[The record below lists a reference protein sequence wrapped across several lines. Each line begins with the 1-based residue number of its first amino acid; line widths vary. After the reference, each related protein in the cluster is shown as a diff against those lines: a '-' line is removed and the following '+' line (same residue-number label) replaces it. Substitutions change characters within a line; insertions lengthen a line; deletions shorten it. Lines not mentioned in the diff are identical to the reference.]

1 MPKAK
6 VYRGLDRTGYRGVVR
21 QGKFTRAVQCLL
33 IGGVRNPSGTCKSTQ
48 TSRDFPVD
56 NFSSTVSALGA
67 FLQGEKRAAEVRQ
80 RQCERFLASLAPL
93 LHSGDDSSVRKCLF
107 GMSKNCEKDQEIMQD
122 LLNVLSVM
130 PAEEVVVKPDVK
142 EEGDREEEMVE
153 LFRQPSGS
161 GVQKQNLS
169 VIDKAGRPGQVH
181 RLPQKFKIVGK
192 FRGNGKVVSGLMTPL
207 KSANAQAVSIVAS
220 AQGSS
225 SGAQNSI
232 PGNSIHESQIDL
244 EPETIIGS

>member
-56 NFSSTVSALGA
+56 NFASTVSALGA

-130 PAEEVVVKPDVK
+130 PAEDIVIK
-142 EEGDREEEMVE
+142 EEMDREEEIEEPV
-153 LFRQPSGS
+153 RQPSGS
-161 GVQKQNLS
+161 GVGNQNLS
-169 VIDKAGRPGQVH
+169 VLEKAGHPGQVH
-181 RLPQKFKIVGK
+181 RLPTKFKIVGK
-192 FRGNGKVVSGLMTPL
+192 FRGKGKLASGIVTPL
-207 KSANAQAVSIVAS
+207 KSSKVQAVSIVAS

-225 SGAQNSI
+225 IGVQNSI
-232 PGNSIHESQIDL
+232 PCNSSHESKIDL

>member
-6 VYRGLDRTGYRGVVR
+6 EYRGLDRTGYRGVVR

-56 NFSSTVSALGA
+56 NFASTVSALGA

-122 LLNVLSVM
+122 LLNVLSVK
-130 PAEEVVVKPDVK
+130 PAEDIGIK
-142 EEGDREEEMVE
+142 EEMDREEEIEEPV
-153 LFRQPSGS
+153 RQPSGS
-161 GVQKQNLS
+161 GVGNQNLS
-169 VIDKAGRPGQVH
+169 VMDNVGRTGQVH
-181 RLPQKFKIVGK
+181 RLPTKFKIVGK
-192 FRGNGKVVSGLMTPL
+192 FKGKGKVGSGIVTTL
-207 KSANAQAVSIVAS
+207 KPATAKAAFIGS

-225 SGAQNSI
+225 GSPQNSN
-232 PGNSIHESQIDL
+232 PCNSSHESKIDL
-244 EPETIIGS
+244 EPETIIGT

>member
-6 VYRGLDRTGYRGVVR
+6 EYRGLDRTGYRGVVR

-56 NFSSTVSALGA
+56 NFASTVSALGA

-122 LLNVLSVM
+122 LLNVLRVM
-130 PAEEVVVKPDVK
+130 PAEDVVIK
-142 EEGDREEEMVE
+142 EEGDREEEIEEPV
-153 LFRQPSGS
+153 RQPSGS
-161 GVQKQNLS
+161 GVGNQNLS
-169 VIDKAGRPGQVH
+169 VMEKAGRPGQVH

-207 KSANAQAVSIVAS
+207 KSAKAQAVSIVAS